1 MITTLRDYRQSYPGT
16 APEPTLTQNRMLG
29 VLLER
34 QHWVATSRAR
44 RRARYLAVLAT
55 TQRLAARALWALR
68 SCGLL

>member
-1 MITTLRDYRQSYPGT
+1 MITTLRDYRQSYPET

-34 QHWVATSRAR
+34 QHWVAASRAR
-44 RRARYLAVLAT
+44 RRARYQAMVAT
-55 TQRLAARALWALR
+55 TQGLAARVLLALR

>member
-1 MITTLRDYRQSYPGT
+1 MITTLRDYRQSYPET

-34 QHWVATSRAR
+34 QHRVAVSRAR
-44 RRARYLAVLAT
+44 RRARYQAMMAS
-55 TQRLAARALWALR
+55 TQRLAARALWALQ